1 MLLRMRGLPPKTVV
15 SLETGLLKAAENSD
29 PNAIHWF
36 ESIQLERKS
45 TSIILFFFC
54 PEKQNLTIVLWL

>member
-15 SLETGLLKAAENSD
+15 SSETGFLKAAENSD

-36 ESIQLERKS
+36 EAIQLQRKCN
-45 TSIILFFFC
+45 IQPGYLFFF
-54 PEKQNLTIVLWL
+54 